1 MTNRNQKTMEASN
14 AKIFA
19 ERIKIVLKYLKEI
32 KISQF
37 EIEEQLN
44 YTSLSKAKNY
54 SRYPQQ
60 IIERYTREELFNKIL
75 DEYGLAFNSESN
87 SVFKKDS
94 KIHGSP
100 SNTSLNYI
108 MYYYAFAR
116 ETVGKAIVR
125 IINDKKVVMDYRYD
139 EHWEGSFQVIE
150 NYTFIDVE
158 KTGGVTPVRK
168 LICLFSG
175 TRKTG
180 RPILLGTYSTI
191 KRDGFPAA
199 GKIVFERVDDKA
211 MLATKIK
218 NKADPRI
225 AYYLMNKVWVS
236 ETFTPNTL
244 DNLSQSYKLINRF
257 AGSYLFFY
265 PKRNNEIEKGE
276 LIFNNDSSLHLSLK
290 NMTYSGITN
299 PVDNHTLRLEL
310 NDDAGFSEVV
320 ENRISLLMETSKSKY
335 EPFYHCVG
343 ISNALESNSNSF
355 ECLII
360 EKKDFD
366 QTPKEIR
373 EKSIN
378 CLIGTNTLNAK

>member
-1 MTNRNQKTMEASN
+1 MEASN

-19 ERIKIVLKYLKEI
+19 ERIKIALKYLKEI

-75 DEYGLAFNSESN
+75 DEYGLAFNAENN

-94 KIHGSP
+94 KIKTPS

-125 IINDKKVVMDYRYD
+125 IINDKKVVIDYRYD
-139 EHWEGSFQVIE
+139 EHWEGTFQVIE

-199 GKIVFERVDDKA
+199 GKIVFERVDDKSL
-211 MLATKIK
+211 LATKIK

-225 AYYLMNKVWVS
+225 AYYLMNKVWVA

-257 AGSYLFFY
+257 EGNYLLFY
-265 PKRNNEIEKGE
+265 PKSNKEIEKGE
-276 LIFNNDSSLHLSLK
+276 LTCNNDSSLHLSIK
-290 NMTYSGITN
+290 NMTYSGVMN
-299 PVDNHTLRLEL
+299 PVDNHTMRLEL
-310 NDDAGFSEVV
+310 NDDAGFSEVI

-343 ISNALESNSNSF
+343 ISNALESSCNSF
-355 ECLII
+355 ICLLI
-360 EKKDFD
+360 EKKLFD
-366 QTPKEIR
+366 QTKKEERENIMNWLSETNSPKF
-373 EKSIN
+373 
-378 CLIGTNTLNAK
+378 G